1 LGIEK
6 HLRWLGWLSPAEL
19 AIWFRRAKVYVS
31 PSLSDGTS
39 TALTEAMACGCFPVV
54 SDIVANHPWVEN
66 GRTGLLFPPS
76 DPGALGK
83 YLLEALESESLRK
96 EALAINRE
104 KVNKDANLYTIM
116 GNVEERYDQLVKAV
130 SPV

>member
-1 LGIEK
+1 M
-6 HLRWLGWLSPAEL
+6 
-19 AIWFRRAKVYVS
+19 AIWLRRAKVYVS

-54 SDIVANHPWVEN
+54 SDIVANHAWVEN

-76 DPGALGK
+76 DPEALGK
-83 YLLEALESESLRK
+83 CLLEALESETLRK

-104 KVNKDANLYTIM
+104 KVNKDANLDTIM
-116 GNVEERYDQLVKAV
+116 GSVVERYGQLVRAV
-130 SPV
+130 SAV